1 MNRKEFAV
9 LSDLI
14 KNSDFVPRKEGD
26 EILSTPEKMDR
37 WYELL
42 NDLNFDVAKKAV
54 NEYAMTNKFA
64 PTIADIREYAG
75 HYNGQPHIP
84 TAMEAWSI
92 VSKALRNSTY
102 NSEQEFAKLPPLVQK
117 AVGSPVNLQSWAT
130 DENYNEPVL
139 ASQFMKDYRMVT
151 DQAKEI
157 FKLPER
163 TQQEI
168 AARRME
174 TPQIEAKG
182 DETQKYLSEKD
193 KAVYGANKSDTPPTK
208 PPENFGNRVLQA
220 IGG

>member
-26 EILSTPEKMDR
+26 EILSTPEKMNR

-42 NDLNFDVAKKAV
+42 KDLNFDVAVKAV

-75 HYNGQPHIP
+75 HYNGQAQIP
-84 TAMEAWSI
+84 TAMEAWSM
-92 VSKALRNSTY
+92 VSKALRNSAY
-102 NSEQEFAKLPPLVQK
+102 NADQEFAKLPPLVQK

-139 ASQFMKDYRMVT
+139 SSQFMKDYRVEAER
-151 DQAKEI
+151 AKEI
-157 FKLPER
+157 LKLPEN
-163 TQQEI
+163 TQQQI
-168 AARRME
+168 TAKRTE
-174 TPQIEAKG
+174 TAQIETEG
-182 DETQKYLSEKD
+182 DEAQKYLSEKD
-193 KAVYGANKSDTPPTK
+193 KTVYGANKSDAPPTK
-208 PPENFGNRVLQA
+208 PPIDFMERALLKMEG
-220 IGG
+220 